1 MEKYL
6 YIIAGCNGS
15 GKTTASNTILPE
27 ILDCKEFVNAVEIA
41 NALSPSKPEKVAFK
55 SGRMMLTKIDE
66 LLLEGESFS
75 FETTL
80 AAKTYQHLIKE
91 AQNNGFIVIL
101 LFFWL
106 RTIELAK
113 ERVVT
118 RVKEGGHHIPENV
131 IERRYKAGITNLFHI
146 YLPLVD
152 AWLIYD
158 NSDSEPDY
166 MASKDQDRICKIKN
180 VEKWQ
185 QLNQA
190 F

>member
-1 MEKYL
+1 MEKYV
-6 YIIAGCNGS
+6 YIIAGCNGA

-27 ILDCKEFVNAVEIA
+27 ILDCKEFVNADEIA
-41 NALSPSKPEKVAFK
+41 NSISPFQPEKVAFT
-55 SGRMMLTKIDE
+55 SGRIMLSRIDE
-66 LLLEGESFS
+66 LLLKGESFS

-80 AAKTYQHLIKE
+80 AAKSYQHLIKE
-91 AQNNGFIVIL
+91 AQKKGFVVIL

-106 RTIELAK
+106 RTIGLAK

-118 RVKEGGHHIPENV
+118 RVKEGGHNIPEDV

-158 NSDSEPDY
+158 NSDSEPDFI
-166 MASKDQDRICKIKN
+166 ASKDQDGTYKIKN
-180 VEKWQ
+180 VVKWQ

-190 F
+190 Q

>member
-6 YIIAGCNGS
+6 YIIAGCNGA

-80 AAKTYQHLIKE
+80 SAKTYQHLIQK

-166 MASKDQDRICKIKN
+166 MASKDQDGICKIKN
-180 VEKWQ
+180 IEKWQ

-190 F
+190 L